1 VRSIELPII
10 MYVTPIGSEW
20 KKLQKI
26 KVLSEKT
33 PWKVLTLVHLLWQM
47 QFLRRKFVEEKTVY
61 ESRKNSSFMCWSNA
75 DAFIL

>member
-1 VRSIELPII
+1 MIYRKNNPLKP
-10 MYVTPIGSEW
+10 
-20 KKLQKI
+20 L
-26 KVLSEKT
+26 L
-33 PWKVLTLVHLLWQM
+33 LVHLLWQM